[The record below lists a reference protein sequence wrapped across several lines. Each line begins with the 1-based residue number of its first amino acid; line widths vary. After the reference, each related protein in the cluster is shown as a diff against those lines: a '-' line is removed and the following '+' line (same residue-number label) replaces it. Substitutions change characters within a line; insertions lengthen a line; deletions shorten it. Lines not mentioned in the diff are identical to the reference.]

1 MIHAV
6 ANLSLRRAKLIEPI
20 LVISSVIVVRYVEG
34 FRESRGHSRGRRP
47 PFAGMATMPRAMP
60 RASILSVR
68 RGVAHAVASG
78 RDFPGRGT
86 PRTPRAASADGATHE
101 SCVLAVDVG
110 TTALKAMLLAADGTA
125 VATAERGYRGGT
137 ITGGGANL
145 SGAVEQDPEEW
156 LEAFGGALRD
166 MGFASCAP
174 PAAIALSGQMQ
185 DVCLV
190 AGGRSVRPALLY
202 SDVRAVTEAEHVTRA
217 LGGAEATAAS
227 LSNFKSAAGCLAKWL
242 WLERNE
248 PASLRAAERM
258 VLGAHSF
265 LAYALTDGAAVA
277 CDPTTASTTGLLT
290 PVTASTDGDVL
301 APRWALASD
310 ENVRRAFPEIDPEML
325 PDLIVGAAPDPVGE
339 VSAAAA
345 ERLGLAP
352 SFAGVPVFHGV
363 GDLASTTIGAIG
375 GGGSDD
381 ASGPGAYLYLGTSGW
396 IATCAPWRETL
407 QNETPNDG
415 VFRLLHPSRPRRS
428 SRRRWRQPGQRR
440 VCEEALLPPA
450 RIPSP
455 RSARLCRRRSGAR
468 DFIFLISTGNARRSS
483 TLPRAGIHQP
493 FARELEGDEA
503 ARCWRASRTTTERSR
518 SARRED
524 RWGGRFNADA
534 NRRGWSALGVV
545 DTDARGRHRGSA
557 RRRPRVGRSDG
568 RRERCAAGAFQRLG
582 MWGSRGSETPFD
594 AAPRGYFPDG
604 GDVEVIRP
612 DPDAMEKHARN
623 YEVFVK
629 LHDALKN
636 AGAGK
641 LVT

>member
-1 MIHAV
+1 
-6 ANLSLRRAKLIEPI
+6 
-20 LVISSVIVVRYVEG
+20 
-34 FRESRGHSRGRRP
+34 
-47 PFAGMATMPRAMP
+47 MPRAMP

-166 MGFASCAP
+166 MGFDVASCAP

-325 PDLIVGAAPDPVGE
+325 PDLIVGSAPDPVGE

-415 VFRLLHPSRPRRS
+415 VFRLLHPEPSTAIVAASMATAGGNVEFARKT
-428 SRRRWRQPGQRR
+428 
-440 VCEEALLPPA
+440 LLPPGADSLAALDAAAMSAPVGSDGTLYLPHLNGERSPFIDAAA
-450 RIPSP
+450 RGGFINLSP
-455 RSARLCRRRSGAR
+455 ASSRATMCRAVLEGVAYNYRALAEALDAKIGGADGSTPMPIVGGGAR
-468 DFIFLISTGNARRSS
+468 SELWTQ
-483 TLPRAGIHQP
+483 TLADVIGVPLAVDRGSDA
-493 FARELEGDEA
+493 ATVA
-503 ARCWRASRTTTERSR
+503 AR
-518 SARRED
+518 
-524 RWGGRFNADA
+524 G
-534 NRRGWSALGVV
+534 
-545 DTDARGRHRGSA
+545 
-557 RRRPRVGRSDG
+557 
-568 RRERCAAGAFQRLG
+568 CAAGAFQRLG